1 MVRRGKIWDLHSLGI
16 YSVPGWAT
24 PTGELG
30 KVPMDVWF
38 FQNPYAEW
46 YENSLRIK
54 ESPTWK
60 YHVKTYEE
68 DFEYEKFADLFTAE
82 KWDPHEWADLFKKQ
96 ERST

>member
-1 MVRRGKIWDLHSLGI
+1 MGDAHRRTRQSTDGC
-16 YSVPGWAT
+16 V
-24 PTGELG
+24 
-30 KVPMDVWF
+30 V